1 MTTFLVCGAGLMSKA
16 LVYDLIKFSKPTKVI
31 LLDIDQARLDS
42 IDGAGVEKHRGDLAD
57 RSFFEPFVKEADIA
71 AGSASYKLNKAL
83 SECAIEHKTHF
94 IDLGGNNSVVD
105 AQFAMSDKAAAA
117 GVTIIP
123 DCGLAPGMASV
134 LAADAIS
141 QFDKVES
148 LKIRVGGLPQN
159 PKPPLNYA
167 VFFSPE
173 GLLNEYREQTVVLR
187 GGHLTKLH
195 SLTEGERL
203 SFPPNFPELEAYHT
217 SGGASTLPFTF
228 ENKIGEL
235 DYKTIRYVGHFEKIK
250 FLFDLGLADETKYDV
265 EGARLSPD
273 QMLRNVLY
281 RHLPKNA
288 PDVVLVYIEATGIRA
303 GRRQTATYYIEDYLD
318 KTTGHSAMQ
327 RTTAYSAAI
336 VMQMIAEGSISKRGT
351 LRSEL
356 GINHGRFI
364 QHLGERGI
372 GVKMETK

>member
-42 IDGAGVEKHRGDLAD
+42 INGDKVEKHLGDLSEE
-57 RSFFEPFVKEADIA
+57 SFFEPFVKEADIA
-71 AGSASYKLNKAL
+71 AGSASYKLNQAL
-83 SECAIEHKTHF
+83 TECAIQHKTHF

-105 AQFAMSDKAAAA
+105 AQFAMSDQAAAA

-134 LAADAIS
+134 LAADGIS
-141 QFDKVES
+141 QFDKIES
-148 LKIRVGGLPQN
+148 VKLRVGGLPQN
-159 PKPPLNYA
+159 PRPPLNYA

-173 GLLNEYREQTVVLR
+173 GLLNEYREPTVVLR
-187 GGHLTKLH
+187 DSKLTKLQ

-228 ENKIGEL
+228 EKKIGDL

-250 FLFDLGLADETKYDV
+250 FLFELGMADETKYDV
-265 EGARLSPD
+265 EGVRLSPD

-288 PDVVLVYIEATGIRA
+288 PDVVLVYVEVVGMKS
-303 GRRQTATYYIEDYLD
+303 GRRMTASYYIEDYLD

-336 VMQMIAEGSISKRGT
+336 VMQMIAEGSINKRGT

-356 GINHGRFI
+356 GIDHRRFI
-364 QHLGERGI
+364 AHLGERGI
-372 GVKMETK
+372 GVKIEMK

>member
-16 LVYDLIKFSKPTKVI
+16 LVYDLIKFSSPTKVI

-42 IDGAGVEKHRGDLAD
+42 INGEKVEKHRGDLSDKA
-57 RSFFEPFVKEADIA
+57 FFEPFVREADIA
-71 AGSASYKLNKAL
+71 AGSASYKLNRAL
-83 SECAIEHKTHF
+83 TECAIRHKTHF

-105 AQFAMSDKAAAA
+105 AQFALSDLAAAA

-134 LAADAIS
+134 LAADGIS

-148 LKIRVGGLPQN
+148 VKLRVGGLPQN

-167 VFFSPE
+167 IFFSPE
-173 GLLNEYREQTVVLR
+173 GLLNEYREPTVVLR
-187 GGHLTKLH
+187 DGQLTKLQ

-228 ENKIGEL
+228 EKKISEL

-250 FLFDLGLADETKYDV
+250 FLFEIGMADETKYDV
-265 EGARLSPD
+265 DGAKLSPD
-273 QMLRNVLY
+273 QMLRNVLQ
-281 RHLPKNA
+281 RHLPSNA
-288 PDVVLVYIEATGIRA
+288 PDVVLVFVEVVGMKNN
-303 GRRQTATYYIEDYLD
+303 RRQTATYYIEDYLD
-318 KTTGHSAMQ
+318 KATGHSAMQ

-336 VMQMIAEGSISKRGT
+336 VMQMIAEGSISTRGT
-351 LRSEL
+351 LRSEQ
-356 GINHGRFI
+356 GIDHRRFI
-364 QHLGERGI
+364 EHLGERGI
-372 GVKMETK
+372 GVKIELK

>member
-1 MTTFLVCGAGLMSKA
+1 MNTFLVCGAGLMSKA
-16 LVYDLIKFSKPTKVI
+16 LVYDLIKFSNPKKVI

-57 RSFFEPFVKEADIA
+57 KAFFEPFVKEADVI
-71 AGSASYKLNKAL
+71 AGSASYKLNLAL
-83 SECAIEHKTHF
+83 TECALAHDKHF

-105 AQFAMSDKAAAA
+105 AQFALSDKAAAA

-123 DCGLAPGMASV
+123 DCGLAPGMASI
-134 LAADAIS
+134 LAADAVS
-141 QFDKVES
+141 KFDKVES
-148 LKIRVGGLPQN
+148 LKLRVGGLPQN

-173 GLLNEYREQTVVLR
+173 GLLNEYREPTMVLR
-187 GGHLTKLH
+187 GGRLTKLQ

-203 SFPPNFPELEAYHT
+203 SFPPSFPELEAYHT

-228 ENKIGEL
+228 EKKIDEL

-250 FLFDLGLADETKYDV
+250 LLFELGLADETKYDV
-265 EGARLSPD
+265 EGVRLSPD

-288 PDVVLVYIEATGIRA
+288 PDVVLVYVEATGLKNN
-303 GRRQTATYYIEDYLD
+303 RRQTASYYIEDYLD
-318 KTTGHSAMQ
+318 KSTGHSAMQ

-356 GINHGRFI
+356 GIDHARFI
-364 QHLGERGI
+364 SHLGERGI
-372 GVKMETK
+372 GVKIEMK

>member
-1 MTTFLVCGAGLMSKA
+1 MTTFLVCGAGLMSRA
-16 LVYDLIKFSKPTKVI
+16 LVYDLTKFSGASKVI
-31 LLDIDQARLDS
+31 LLDIDQARLDA
-42 IDGAGVEKHRGDLAD
+42 INGENVEKHRGDLSDKA
-57 RSFFEPFVKEADIA
+57 FCEPFIREADIA
-71 AGSASYKLNKAL
+71 AGAASYKLNRAL
-83 SECAIEHKTHF
+83 TECSIKHKTHF

-105 AQFAMSDKAAAA
+105 AQFALSELAAAA

-134 LAADAIS
+134 LAAAGIA

-148 LKIRVGGLPQN
+148 VKLRVGGLPQN

-167 VFFSPE
+167 IFFSPE
-173 GLLNEYREQTVVLR
+173 GLLNEYREPTVVLR
-187 GGHLTKLH
+187 DGRLTKLQ

-217 SGGASTLPFTF
+217 SGGASTLPYTF
-228 ENKIGEL
+228 ENKISDL
-235 DYKTIRYVGHFEKIK
+235 DYKTIRYVGHFVQIK
-250 FLFDLGLADETKYDV
+250 FLFDIGMADETKYEIDGV
-265 EGARLSPD
+265 KLSPD

-281 RHLPKNA
+281 RHLPTNA
-288 PDVVLVYIEATGIRA
+288 SDVVLVYVEVTGVKDS
-303 GRRQTATYYIEDYLD
+303 RRQTATYYIEDYLD
-318 KTTGHSAMQ
+318 NTTGHSAMQ

-356 GINHGRFI
+356 GIDHRRFI
-364 QHLGERGI
+364 DHLNERGI
-372 GVKMETK
+372 GVKIDLT